1 MTRTFGILAAI
12 AIALVATACQRE
24 SGPDPLKLT
33 GKMFVFNYR
42 LAYAT
47 YMITLMK
54 AEAVPD
60 GSVVLARF
68 ENPAGGDALTLERK
82 LFPKLEKVV
91 LESPDITCVKKDRP
105 YAVTIEVKGPEGQSL
120 QNSRPQSSPTS
131 TRTSCRRKRWSKAL
145 PMTRTRRSSAAARRR
160 SISKPPSARFE
171 TGNKNRS
178 VSARF
183 KS

>member
-120 QNSRPQSSPTS
+120 QKLETTVISDIDQDIMPA
-131 TRTSCRRKRWSKAL
+131 KAL
-145 PMTRTRRSSAAARRR
+145 VEGPAYDKNPEVFRGGKA
-160 SISKPPSARFE
+160 PEHFE
-171 TGNKNRS
+171 TAKCP
-178 VSARF
+178 V
-183 KS
+183 